1 MSSILWLHEDAL
13 REHPVK
19 ADRIIHVWDDAYL
32 QAQNYSLKRLVFLY
46 ETLCEIPHVEILYG
60 DTTRIL
66 CELAP
71 QKLIIPHTLN
81 PFIRQQAALLSHNT
95 EVEWLAET
103 PFAIIRKPREYRR
116 FFQYWKQAEK
126 TAFLPNAGGDDA

>member
-13 REHPVK
+13 REHPVT
-19 ADRIIHVWDDAYL
+19 ADRIIHVWDDTYL
-32 QAQNYSLKRLVFLY
+32 QAQNYSFKRLVFLY

-60 DTTRIL
+60 DTATVFS
-66 CELAP
+66 ELAP
-71 QKLIIPHTLN
+71 QTLMIPQTLN
-81 PFIRQQAALLSHNT
+81 PFIHQQAALLSSQT
-95 EVEWLAET
+95 EIEWLAET

-126 TAFLPNAGGDDA
+126 TAFLFNAGADHA